1 MSSRLNLYRVLT
13 AGWMTLIFVL
23 SSQPSLP
30 AVSLFSGADLLA
42 HAVVFGI
49 LGALLSRSLAPSRV
63 TAWRRVLL
71 ITMLVAVYGI
81 TDEYHQSFVPGRDA
95 SAWDVLA
102 DGLGGLLA
110 AAILF
115 WRERR
120 TVTLSRIFSPVKEGE
135 R

>member
-120 TVTLSRIFSPVKEGE
+120 TVTLSRVFSPVKEGE
-135 R
+135 C